1 MNWKPATV
9 IICICWMSELH
20 NSFRL
25 ERLIIFADLAAE
37 EKAVVGEECE
47 RGALVFSGY
56 SIFQAL
62 SSSLLDVCLMS
73 QELAI
78 SPVRTPVSC

>member
-37 EKAVVGEECE
+37 EKAVVGE
-47 RGALVFSGY
+47 
-56 SIFQAL
+56 
-62 SSSLLDVCLMS
+62 
-73 QELAI
+73 
-78 SPVRTPVSC
+78 